1 MSLALA
7 ALLSA
12 VGLFLGM
19 LILFEIGWRIGI
31 DRLKRDRESVAKGGG
46 AVEAAVFALLG
57 LLLAFTFSGA
67 ASRFEARRPLITEEA
82 NAIGTAY
89 LRLDLLPGDAQPE
102 MRQLFRH
109 YLDTRLETYLNV
121 KDVAATKAK
130 FTESVALQGDIW
142 AKALVACRRPEAPGH
157 AAMLLLPALNAMID
171 ITTTR
176 AVATQNHPPL
186 IIFLLLAGLS
196 LVSAMLAGFDNSNN
210 KVRNWP
216 YMVIFAVTM
225 SLTLYVILDL
235 EFPRLGMIRID
246 AADQTLIELR
256 KSIK

>member
-1 MSLALA
+1 
-7 ALLSA
+7 
-12 VGLFLGM
+12 
-19 LILFEIGWRIGI
+19 
-31 DRLKRDRESVAKGGG
+31 
-46 AVEAAVFALLG
+46 
-57 LLLAFTFSGA
+57 
-67 ASRFEARRPLITEEA
+67 
-82 NAIGTAY
+82 
-89 LRLDLLPGDAQPE
+89 
-102 MRQLFRH
+102 
-109 YLDTRLETYLNV
+109 
-121 KDVAATKAK
+121 
-130 FTESVALQGDIW
+130 
-142 AKALVACRRPEAPGH
+142 
-157 AAMLLLPALNAMID
+157 MID

-256 KSIK
+256 KSMK

>member
-1 MSLALA
+1 MNLALI

-19 LILFEIGWRIGI
+19 LMLFETGWRIGI
-31 DRLKRDRESVAKGGG
+31 DRLKRDREGLAKGGG

-89 LRLDLLPGDAQPE
+89 LRIDLLPADIQPE

-109 YLDTRLETYLNV
+109 YLDTRLQTYSNV
-121 KDVAATKAK
+121 KDGVATTLKLN
-130 FTESVALQGDIW
+130 ESVALQGEIW
-142 AKALVACRRPEAPGH
+142 AKATAACRRPEAPGY

-176 AVATQNHPPL
+176 LAATQNHPPW
-186 IIFLLLAGLS
+186 IIFLLLAGLC
-196 LVSAMLAGFDNSNN
+196 LVSALFAGFDNSSN
-210 KVRNWP
+210 KVRNWL
-216 YMVIFAVTM
+216 YMVIFAATM

-235 EFPRLGMIRID
+235 EFPRLGMIRIE

-256 KSIK
+256 KSMQ